1 MITKVEKGQQETLEL
16 YNSMKLKSD
25 TFRDNFKLNKRIVIS
40 RYLWRLQPRDFIW
53 AMPVSGFWE
62 DLGTDKRDPYE
73 DIHH

>member
-40 RYLWRLQPRDFIW
+40 RYLWRLQPRDFI
-53 AMPVSGFWE
+53 
-62 DLGTDKRDPYE
+62 
-73 DIHH
+73 